1 MNFGRSR
8 VARDGRRFRC
18 ESAASPPQNTK
29 RCIPR
34 ASLLGTRPG
43 ASEQVPHEQKFPRTL
58 VAPPPIHTHRNTNA
72 LREGRLGLPAG
83 VRKQRACRAGGSLCG
98 DAACSR
104 MWYSSA
110 AALVS
115 PAGLGL
121 GVWCV
126 SLLSLGGVQKQPIAS
141 SPKNLATGQN
151 IDANAAAREQHST
164 IPQHESE
171 AYRTIKTIF
180 YLKK

>member
-83 VRKQRACRAGGSLCG
+83 VRKQRAWCRAGGSLCG

-121 GVWCV
+121 GAWCV
-126 SLLSLGGVQKQPIAS
+126 SLLSLGGFRNNQSRVPQRTWQLDNISTRTRPQQSNAQRSPSTNQKPTDQ
-141 SPKNLATGQN
+141 
-151 IDANAAAREQHST
+151 
-164 IPQHESE
+164 
-171 AYRTIKTIF
+171 
-180 YLKK
+180 